1 MSSSQHGAQRINAA
15 EARAKFDARRAR
27 PQLARRAAAGGEDQ
41 AAPWMGSLRG
51 DAPRGEGGP
60 ADYHEDEFITDMALR
75 KGGSSPH
82 SRGLRAPLPPRKEGM
97 RMDSKLPATFDD
109 WRDKG
114 RQEDT
119 PLAASLDRSLA
130 QSMRMTSPSGGGGQH
145 YSYGGGATEA
155 DEEEAVLHRMME
167 RRDVAARAREY
178 YSAASSYSPKG
189 QRGSPSRRVA
199 AAGVRRGGA
208 GSPSLGGGFTPTA
221 NVGAG
226 DGDMRMSAGKLREAQ
241 ERFKLKMWRMLKAV
255 ELATA
260 HREALL
266 SEHTR
271 LNEDLQ
277 QLEESTAETVTKKYK
292 SEAKMTQLTQDRETT
307 LSHTY
312 GRRRDADAARASTRT
327 WADKAA
333 TVLKQLK
340 EVRARRSA
348 RMAEARGR
356 VSMRGVELDKRE
368 KKLRSQARKLEV
380 AVDDIRVEVARKH
393 EALAVHDALIAEAR
407 AMHRSLALRDEGRLA
422 AAETGA
428 RRASQ
433 AKLGGLKQQI
443 AMVRGDI
450 VEAKQEVFAL
460 RDGMLEEGRL
470 LENGRVNEKSS
481 MAQLAMLRLQDDTER
496 LAVDASRAALRLQDA
511 QQQKR
516 ITQQ

>member
-1 MSSSQHGAQRINAA
+1 MSNAQHGSQRINAA

-27 PQLARRAAAGGEDQ
+27 PQLARREAAPQDQ
-41 AAPWMGSLRG
+41 AAPWLGSLRA
-51 DAPRGEGGP
+51 DAPRGGP
-60 ADYHEDEFITDMALR
+60 GHAGDYDEDEFITDMALR
-75 KGGSSPH
+75 RGGASGSP
-82 SRGLRAPLPPRKEGM
+82 RGLRAPLPPRKGDM
-97 RMDSKLPATFDD
+97 VMDAKLPSTFDE
-109 WRDKG
+109 WRDRG
-114 RQEDT
+114 RQADT
-119 PLAASLDRSLA
+119 PLAASLDKSLS
-130 QSMRMTSPSGGGGQH
+130 QSMRMTSPSRGGGQH
-145 YSYGGGATEA
+145 YSYAGGSQEA
-155 DEEEAVLHRMME
+155 DEEDAVLAEMLQ

-178 YSAASSYSPKG
+178 YSAASNYSPRG
-189 QRGSPSRRVA
+189 QGQGRRVPA
-199 AAGVRRGGA
+199 AAARGRGGGA
-208 GSPSLGGGFTPTA
+208 MFTPTA
-221 NVGAG
+221 NVGGG
-226 DGDMRMSAGKLREAQ
+226 DSDLRMSAGKLREAQ

-260 HREALL
+260 HREALQSEHKRL
-266 SEHTR
+266 SE
-271 LNEDLQ
+271 DLEQ
-277 QLEESTAETVTKKYK
+277 MEQNTQETTTKRYK
-292 SEAKMTQLTQDRETT
+292 SEAKTTQLTQDRETT

-312 GRRRDADAARASTRT
+312 NRRRDMDNARASTRT

-407 AMHRSLALRDEGRLA
+407 AMHRSLALRDEGRLS
-422 AAETGA
+422 AAEVGA
-428 RRASQ
+428 KRASA
-433 AKLGGLKQQI
+433 AKLGELKQRI
-443 AMVRGDI
+443 AMVRGEI
-450 VEAKQEVFAL
+450 VQAKQEVFAI
-460 RDGMLEEGRL
+460 RDSMLEESRL
-470 LENGRVNEKSS
+470 LENGRVSEKSS

-516 ITQQ
+516 ITAQ